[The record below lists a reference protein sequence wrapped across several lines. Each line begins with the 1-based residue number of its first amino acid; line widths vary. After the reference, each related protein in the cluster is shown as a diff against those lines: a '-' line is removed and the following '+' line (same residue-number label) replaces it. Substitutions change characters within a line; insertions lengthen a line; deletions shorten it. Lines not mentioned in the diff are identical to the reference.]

1 MEDPV
6 KSCLIPRR
14 LVMTYDNCFYC
25 GESDADWEECY
36 KFFGLKH
43 CDKHKAAAI
52 RDCKAYLHKE
62 KMVNFKHAYA
72 HPILGEFLR
81 SLGEKTFPV
90 RRSNGEM
97 QDGWK
102 LQKKSFDG
110 EKLCMCLEGAWMV
123 PVECINVDTLDVI
136 TKYTPIDNFRTIM
149 PPDLVDKVLFTLIDG
164 IYSKEYEEV
173 SRFHMNGTQETVPEL
188 PGVTNILVDGEEHRV
203 LIHRLPSIRIPTNDE
218 DVTDPS

>member
-6 KSCLIPRR
+6 KICLIPRR

-25 GESDADWEECY
+25 DESDADWEECF

-43 CDKHKAAAI
+43 CDRHKAAAI

-62 KMVNFKHAYA
+62 KLVNFKHAFA

-81 SLGEKTFPV
+81 ALSEKTFPV

-97 QDGWK
+97 QEGWK

-110 EKLCMCLEGAWMV
+110 EKLFMCLEGEWMV
-123 PVECINVDTLDVI
+123 PVEGVNLI
-136 TKYTPIDNFRTIM
+136 TKYTPIENFRTIVSS
-149 PPDLVDKVLFTLIDG
+149 DLVDKVLFTLIDG

-173 SRFHMNGTQETVPEL
+173 CILESIGSQETVPEL
-188 PGVTNILVDGEEHRV
+188 PGVANILVDGEEHRV
-203 LIHRLPSIRIPTNDE
+203 LIDRLPNIRIPPNE
-218 DVTDPS
+218 EGATDPS